1 LLSKTKLLGL
11 ATLFMTL
18 RAMAGPAD
26 YMYLPVITKGEREID
41 FKYGTSKNDE
51 SVRKH
56 VSKLG
61 LGYAPTDYWFT
72 EVYATRESEGEHGLT
87 IAEWE
92 NKFQFTE
99 TGKYP
104 FEVGMITE
112 IEAPIQKNNP
122 YEVKLGPLFQTDI
135 NRIQLNANFLF
146 ERKFGP
152 NPEHEKF
159 ITEFGYQ
166 FQTKYRYRKEFEFGV
181 QGFGEVGEWNSW
193 DNHKNQNHR
202 WGPAVFGKLNLG
214 STQKI
219 KYNAAV
225 LYGVSEAAPDH
236 TYRMQLEYEF

>member
-1 LLSKTKLLGL
+1 MLSKTKLLGL

-181 QGFGEVGEWNSW
+181 QDRKST
-193 DNHKNQNHR
+193 R
-202 WGPAVFGKLNLG
+202 LNA
-214 STQKI
+214 S
-219 KYNAAV
+219 
-225 LYGVSEAAPDH
+225 H
-236 TYRMQLEYEF
+236 

>member
-1 LLSKTKLLGL
+1 LLNKSKLLFTL
-11 ATLFMTL
+11 TLF
-18 RAMAGPAD
+18 AAEHVFAGPAD

-51 SVRKH
+51 GVRKS

-72 EVYATRESEGEHGLT
+72 EVYATREKEGEAGLT

-104 FEVGMITE
+104 FEIGMITE
-112 IEAPIQKNNP
+112 IEAPLQKHNP
-122 YEVKLGPLFQTDI
+122 YELKLGPLFQTDI
-135 NRIQLNANFLF
+135 NRVQLNANFLF

-152 NPEHEKF
+152 NPENEKYV
-159 ITEFGYQ
+159 TELGYQ

-181 QGFGEVGEWNSW
+181 QGFGEVGEWRSW

-202 WGPAVFGKLNLG
+202 WGPAVFGKFNAG
-214 STQKI
+214 PTQKF

-225 LYGVSEAAPDH
+225 LYGLSDAAPDH

>member
-1 LLSKTKLLGL
+1 MLSKTKLLGL

-225 LYGVSEAAPDH
+225 LYGVSEAAPNH

>member
-1 LLSKTKLLGL
+1 MLSKTKLLGL

-193 DNHKNQNHR
+193 DNHKNQNHLKQT
-202 WGPAVFGKLNLG
+202 GILA
-214 STQKI
+214 
-219 KYNAAV
+219 
-225 LYGVSEAAPDH
+225 
-236 TYRMQLEYEF
+236 